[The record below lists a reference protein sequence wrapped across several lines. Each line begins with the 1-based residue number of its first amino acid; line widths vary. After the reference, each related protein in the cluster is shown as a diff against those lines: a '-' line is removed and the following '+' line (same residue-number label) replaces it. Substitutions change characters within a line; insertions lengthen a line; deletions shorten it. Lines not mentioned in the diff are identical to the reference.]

1 VNRRQLVLAVYV
13 PTFLLAFAQG
23 MIVPA
28 MPLYAQTFVASVGLI
43 SISVAALGVGTMLAD
58 LPAGMMLERLGRRPM
73 MLIGTAMVVASYV
86 GLAQA
91 HIFPELIA
99 YRIIGGVGSAMWGL
113 SRLAFVTDMVAV
125 ESRGRAL
132 AAFGGTNRIGTVVGP
147 AAGGLIGGA
156 LGLHWTFA
164 GAAVLALAGLIVAAR
179 YVPETRPAAPV
190 SHTGRWRAMGRL
202 ARSHHRDLLGAG
214 TAQVFAQMIRSGR
227 QLIVP
232 LYAATALGMDVA
244 AVGLILSISA
254 IIDVA
259 LFLPAGMLMDRVGR
273 RFAAIP
279 SFLVMGIGMALLPF
293 TGNFITLLGATAV
306 LGLGNGLGAGTM
318 MTLGAD
324 LAPKE
329 ATGEFLGLWR
339 LIGDAGQMSGPLAVG
354 GIADLVGLSAAALIL
369 AGIGFLA
376 AGTIYVFVEETLR
389 PAAHP
394 RSSTS
399 TPTKAQR

>member
-1 VNRRQLVLAVYV
+1 LAVYV

-23 MIVPA
+23 MVVPA
-28 MPLYAQTFVASVGLI
+28 MPLYAQTFVESVGLI
-43 SISVAALGVGTMLAD
+43 SISVAALGIGTMLAD

-73 MLIGTAMVVASYV
+73 MLIGTAMVVASYI

-91 HIFPELIA
+91 HVFPELVL
-99 YRIIGGVGSAMWGL
+99 YRLVGGVGSAMWGL

-125 ESRGRAL
+125 EARGRAL

-156 LGLHWTFA
+156 LGLPWTFA
-164 GAAVLALAGLIVAAR
+164 GSAVLALAGLVVAAR
-179 YVPETRPAAPV
+179 YVPETRSAAAPGH
-190 SHTGRWRAMGRL
+190 SGRWRAMGRL
-202 ARSHHRDLLGAG
+202 ARSHYRDLLGAG

-232 LYAATALGMDVA
+232 LYAATVLGMDVA

-259 LFLPAGMLMDRVGR
+259 LFLPAGMLMDRMGR

-279 SFLVMGIGMALLPF
+279 SFLVMGIGMAMLPF
-293 TGNFITLLGATAV
+293 TGGFVSLLAATAV
-306 LGLGNGLGAGTM
+306 MGLGNGLGSGTM
-318 MTLGAD
+318 ATLGAD

-339 LIGDAGQMSGPLAVG
+339 LIGDAGQMSGPLVVG

-376 AGTIYVFVEETLR
+376 AGTIYLFVEETLR
-389 PAAHP
+389 PALSP
-394 RSSTS
+394 RSTTS
-399 TPTKAQR
+399 AARKVRR